1 MIKIIVAVVKKI
13 IFNMIIHI
21 INRTVDILYPEWFK

>member
-21 INRTVDILYPEWFK
+21 VNYDSRYIVS